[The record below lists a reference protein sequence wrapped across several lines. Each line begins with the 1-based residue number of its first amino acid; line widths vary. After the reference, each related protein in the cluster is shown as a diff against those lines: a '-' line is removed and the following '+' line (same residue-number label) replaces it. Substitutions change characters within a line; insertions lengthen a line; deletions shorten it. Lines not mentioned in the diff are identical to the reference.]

1 MPPCN
6 VIPTRQ
12 ADGAQAVKFNFFDAK
27 RYFFIK
33 AIKKY
38 TVKYPATPAVD
49 GRIYPL
55 TAPSKKSLPRC
66 LRARHTPNLTFV
78 L

>member
-33 AIKKY
+33 AIKIYDEVSSHARRRWSDISFDRAVEKKPPLVF
-38 TVKYPATPAVD
+38 TGPAYP
-49 GRIYPL
+49 
-55 TAPSKKSLPRC
+55 
-66 LRARHTPNLTFV
+66 
-78 L
+78 